1 VSSEELT
8 AATRLAG
15 LAEGYGAALPPEIR
29 ERRLDNGNGLEM
41 QVLEAGAAG
50 RPALLLLH
58 GFPELAYSWRK
69 VMGPLAAAGYH
80 VIAPDQRGYGLTTGS
95 DDRYDCDLGQF
106 RMLNLVRD
114 ALGLLGALGL
124 ERVHAVLGHDFGS
137 FVAAHCALIR
147 PDVFRRAAMMSAPF
161 AGPPKLNAKP
171 APDIDTAL
179 AKLSPPRKHY
189 QRYYSTRPANDDMWH
204 CAQGVHDFLR
214 AYFHVKSADWKAN
227 APHALAG
234 WSAGELAKM
243 PTYYIMDLG
252 QTMAAQVAPEMPAAA
267 EIAANAWLPDAE
279 LRVYSDAYAR
289 RGFQGGLNWYRCRF
303 VEAIQRESQLFS
315 GRAIDVPS
323 LFIAGQS
330 DWGTYQV
337 PGSVEAMEGR
347 SCTDFRGRHLIPGA
361 GHWVQQERPNEVIE
375 ILLPFLAGG

>member
-1 VSSEELT
+1 MSSEELT